1 MARNCFAFES
11 NTIVIQLLS
20 AVPPSQLQ
28 GRGFAMLDK
37 RKLSL
42 TRTDGR
48 SRRSRL
54 FSIRKRD
61 EQEPRVFG
69 KLDWLLWD
77 QDAVRVANNHVAGH
91 LRVLGKKQRV
101 KSSNWSGI
109 VSFPNSAPFHLG
121 RDGIWEQE
129 VN

>member
-54 FSIRKRD
+54 FSIRKWD

-69 KLDWLLWD
+69 KLDRLLWD
-77 QDAVRVANNHVAGH
+77 QDAVRVANNHVTGH
-91 LRVLGKKQRV
+91 LRVLGKKT
-101 KSSNWSGI
+101 KSQVLHWSGI
-109 VSFPNSAPFHLG
+109 VSLTGSASFHLG
-121 RDGIWEQE
+121 RDGVWEQE